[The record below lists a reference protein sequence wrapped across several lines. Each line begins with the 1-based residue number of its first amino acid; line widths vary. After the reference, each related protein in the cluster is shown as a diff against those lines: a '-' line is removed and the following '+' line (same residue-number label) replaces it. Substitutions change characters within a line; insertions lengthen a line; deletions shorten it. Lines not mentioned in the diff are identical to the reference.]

1 MQDFEQLVRT
11 HADAVHAY
19 ARGLSNDPWL
29 AEEAVQVTFMR
40 AWKYQGSF
48 SGEGSYEGWLVS
60 ICRNVVFDLTKKRS
74 HDQPLDQAVEQA
86 TNRDTDQVS
95 ETEIGDLIDNL
106 PMPQREVLM
115 LCGVMG
121 YDYESAA
128 KLLDVPVGTV
138 RSRLHRGR
146 AALSV
151 SLNDVTISE
160 AVPSATASR
169 PVAA

>member
-19 ARGLSNDPWL
+19 ARGLSSDAWL
-29 AEEAVQVTFMR
+29 AEEAVQVTFLR
-40 AWKYQGSF
+40 AWKYQNSF
-48 SGEGSYEGWLVS
+48 RGEGSYEGWLMR
-60 ICRNVVFDLTKKRS
+60 ICRNVVCDLAKKRS
-74 HDQPLDQAVEQA
+74 HDEPLDHVIEKFAD
-86 TNRDTDQVS
+86 RDTDQLS
-95 ETEIGDLIDNL
+95 ETEIGDLIDDL
-106 PMPQREVLM
+106 PRPQREVLM

-151 SLNDVTISE
+151 ALSDVNVGET
-160 AVPSATASR
+160 VASVSPDE

>member
-19 ARGLSNDPWL
+19 ARGLSSDAWL
-29 AEEAVQVTFMR
+29 AEEAVQITFMR
-40 AWKYQGSF
+40 AWKYQDSF
-48 SGEGSYEGWLVS
+48 KGNGSYEGWLIR
-60 ICRNVVFDLTKKRS
+60 ICRNVVFDLAKKRS
-74 HDQPLDQAVEQA
+74 HDQPLDHVVEHVA
-86 TNRDTDQVS
+86 DRDTDQTS
-95 ETEIGDLIDNL
+95 EAEIGDLIKDL
-106 PMPQREVLM
+106 PMAQREVLV

-128 KLLDVPVGTV
+128 ELLDVPVGTV

-151 SLNDVTISE
+151 ALADA
-160 AVPSATASR
+160 AVGETAPPATPSR